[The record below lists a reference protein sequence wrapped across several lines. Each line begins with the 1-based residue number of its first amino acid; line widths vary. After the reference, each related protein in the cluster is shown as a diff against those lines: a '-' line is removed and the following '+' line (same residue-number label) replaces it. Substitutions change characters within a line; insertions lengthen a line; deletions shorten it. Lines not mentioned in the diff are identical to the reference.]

1 MVGVLLVVDPLAERE
16 DGHRKFVGKHS
27 AFAGVFAMA
36 FTTYA
41 WICRLTGVNRFVS
54 RFFCRLCIPLVL
66 CADNTEGLTLDF
78 KHRAAALPAG
88 LFEHL
93 ASLEEV
99 LGHDLVFFSCCQKG
113 SPSHQYLTYIWRF
126 CILTKGT
133 RCGTMPNPQKTIEN
147 CILMLQ
153 HIMDDSTIPR
163 NIRRVADETR
173 QLLTNDSKELG
184 LRAAEAISKIDEISN
199 DPNMPV
205 HARTRI
211 WELVSKLETI
221 PLD

>member
-1 MVGVLLVVDPLAERE
+1 
-16 DGHRKFVGKHS
+16 
-27 AFAGVFAMA
+27 
-36 FTTYA
+36 
-41 WICRLTGVNRFVS
+41 
-54 RFFCRLCIPLVL
+54 
-66 CADNTEGLTLDF
+66 
-78 KHRAAALPAG
+78 
-88 LFEHL
+88 
-93 ASLEEV
+93 
-99 LGHDLVFFSCCQKG
+99 
-113 SPSHQYLTYIWRF
+113 
-126 CILTKGT
+126 
-133 RCGTMPNPQKTIEN
+133 MPNPQKTIEN
-147 CILMLQ
+147 CTLMLQ

-211 WELVSKLETI
+211 WELVSQLETV